1 MRVVIVRRRRVH
13 SAQVAGSRLLSVAV
27 VICVGIR
34 RKQSLLLASL
44 WTLQVAHLHIIV
56 LAITGVRGESRQ
68 RVFIVCSF
76 WCFVRACGGAARAC
90 AS

>member
-1 MRVVIVRRRRVH
+1 VRVVIVRRRRVH

-56 LAITGVRGESRQ
+56 LAITGVRGESRE
-68 RVFIVCSF
+68 RIFVVSTL
-76 WCFVRACGGAARAC
+76 WCFVRAHGCAAGAC